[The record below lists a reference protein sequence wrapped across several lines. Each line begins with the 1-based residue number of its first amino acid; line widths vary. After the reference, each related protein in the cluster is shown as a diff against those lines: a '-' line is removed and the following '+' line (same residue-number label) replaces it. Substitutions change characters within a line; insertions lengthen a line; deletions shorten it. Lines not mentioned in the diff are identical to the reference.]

1 MTSAVAALR
10 PAGPRH
16 AAALYNSDED
26 LRSRVLSFL
35 RAGLEGGEA
44 VVAVVSHRAEK
55 IVSAGLGDDADRIR
69 WGLPGLSYQ
78 HLGRASEA
86 IRGYLAGRRAAD
98 AATRLLTE
106 SDLGGSD
113 RPPGRMAAYL
123 RSEMAAT
130 QLFGGYGY
138 PWVCLYDRRRY
149 TPEVLAN
156 VARVHP
162 QVLGAGGLATGSA
175 DYVEPDAYLRAYP
188 GPVSAVPPHVALEL
202 ELTQIGDLALARH
215 RVGDVAQRLGLPAGE
230 SRILEVA
237 GGEVI
242 ANAFRHGTMPGRVRV
257 WRASGAVIVRVDSG
271 GPGQTVATAGFQPP
285 DLAAGSGAGLWVA
298 RQLADVVHVEI
309 RSDGITVELQFPLS

>member
-1 MTSAVAALR
+1 MTSAAAVR

-44 VVAVVSHRAEK
+44 VVAVVSHRAKK
-55 IVSAGLGDDADRIR
+55 IVSAGLGADADRIR

-78 HLGRASEA
+78 HLGRTSEA

-123 RSEMAAT
+123 RSEVAAT

-162 QVLGAGGLATGSA
+162 HVLGADGLATGSA

-188 GPVSAVPPHVALEL
+188 GPVSAVPPYVALEL

-215 RVGDVAQRLGLPAGE
+215 RVGDVAQRLGLPVGE

-242 ANAFRHGTMPGRVRV
+242 ANAFRHGTTPGRVRV
-257 WRASGAVIVRVDSG
+257 WRATGAVIVRVDSR
-271 GPGQTVATAGFQPP
+271 GPGQAVATAGFQPP

-298 RQLADVVHVEI
+298 RQLANVVHVEN
-309 RSDGITVELQFPLS
+309 TVRRHHR

>member
-175 DYVEPDAYLRAYP
+175 DYVEPDAYLSRLSRAGVRGPAACRP
-188 GPVSAVPPHVALEL
+188 GTGAHRDRGPRAGAPPGRGRRAACSACPPA
-202 ELTQIGDLALARH
+202 
-215 RVGDVAQRLGLPAGE
+215 E
-230 SRILEVA
+230 SRIA
-237 GGEVI
+237 RGRRR
-242 ANAFRHGTMPGRVRV
+242 ARSSPTRSGT
-257 WRASGAVIVRVDSG
+257 ASC
-271 GPGQTVATAGFQPP
+271 P
-285 DLAAGSGAGLWVA
+285 AGSGSGAPAG
-298 RQLADVVHVEI
+298 
-309 RSDGITVELQFPLS
+309 P